1 MKKLLGRINTKKI
14 IITML
19 LLDLAN
25 VIIQTSLTLSAEIIQ
40 KPNSANKITI
50 TFNNSIIVIV
60 AIIGTIICIIGVLAL
75 FNLQREYY
83 VRKLKESQDQY
94 INDTTELAQLHEINK
109 AEYLEK
115 IRRLQE
121 ENLSVCS
128 ELRKVQ
134 TERLNLSS
142 AYNSLAFKYGELQK
156 QLKEDKT

>member
-1 MKKLLGRINTKKI
+1 MKKLLGRITTKKI

-19 LLDLAN
+19 LLELAN
-25 VIIQTSLTLSAEIIQ
+25 VIIQTFLTLSAEIIQ
-40 KPNSANKITI
+40 KPNSTNKITI
-50 TFNNSIIVIV
+50 TFNNYLIVIV
-60 AIIGTIICIIGVLAL
+60 GIMGTIICIIGVLAL

-109 AEYLEK
+109 SEYLEK

-121 ENLSVCS
+121 ENLSVNS

-142 AYNSLAFKYGELQK
+142 AYNSLSFKYSELQK
-156 QLKEDKT
+156 HLKEDKT

>member
-1 MKKLLGRINTKKI
+1 MMKKLLGRITVEK
-14 IITML
+14 
-19 LLDLAN
+19 
-25 VIIQTSLTLSAEIIQ
+25 VIIALFLAEISIVIIPTIRILSIELSQ
-40 KPNSANKITI
+40 NSSTINALFTNLFIIVLGTIFCTITI
-50 TFNNSIIVIV
+50 V
-60 AIIGTIICIIGVLAL
+60 VLL
-75 FNLQREYY
+75 IFKKNYY
-83 VRKLKESQDQY
+83 VRKLKESEDQY
-94 INDTTELAQLHEINK
+94 LNDTTELAQLHEINK

>member
-1 MKKLLGRINTKKI
+1 MKKLLGRITVEKI
-14 IITML
+14 IIAL
-19 LLDLAN
+19 FLAEIAI
-25 VIIQTSLTLSAEIIQ
+25 VIIPTIRILSIELSQNPSTINALFTNLFIIVLGTIFCT
-40 KPNSANKITI
+40 ITI
-50 TFNNSIIVIV
+50 V
-60 AIIGTIICIIGVLAL
+60 VLL
-75 FNLQREYY
+75 IFKKNYY
-83 VRKLKESQDQY
+83 VRKLKESEEQY
-94 INDTTELAQLHEINK
+94 LNDTTELAQLHEINK